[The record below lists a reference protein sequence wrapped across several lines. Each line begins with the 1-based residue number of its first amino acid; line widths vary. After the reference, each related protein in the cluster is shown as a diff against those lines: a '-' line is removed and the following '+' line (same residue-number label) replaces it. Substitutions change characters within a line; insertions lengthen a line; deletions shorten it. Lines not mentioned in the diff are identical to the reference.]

1 MLCQLPSIGPH
12 NYLDFLQIGN
22 AISGVN
28 HEGKIEVIIQIVLL
42 LIDLKGVSGK
52 ENMKSPPRLLL
63 QQSKCQQ
70 NTVSYQ
76 LHVNVGI
83 GSYAR

>member
-1 MLCQLPSIGPH
+1 MILR
-12 NYLDFLQIGN
+12 F
-22 AISGVN
+22 
-28 HEGKIEVIIQIVLL
+28 VLL

-52 ENMKSPPRLLL
+52 ENMTSPPRLLL